1 MLAQIRSIFCQ
12 MAVTPNLLL
21 DETDRAIVEALAAD
35 ARVSNAALAEAAGI
49 APSTCLTRVARL
61 RERGILR
68 GFHAEVDLTALGRP
82 LQAMVAVRLA
92 AHDREQI
99 EDFSSVV
106 NALPGVLMVF
116 HVTGQIDYLVW
127 VAATD
132 TQDLRRFVV
141 DHLTTHPAV
150 AHAETS
156 LVYEHSRGPGVF
168 GAVDAG

>member
-1 MLAQIRSIFCQ
+1 
-12 MAVTPNLLL
+12 MAISPNHVL
-21 DETDRAIVEALAAD
+21 DETDRGIVEALAAD
-35 ARVSNAALAEAAGI
+35 ARVSNAALAEAVGI
-49 APSTCLTRVARL
+49 AASTCLTRVARL

-68 GFHAEVDLTALGRP
+68 GFHAEVDLAALGRP
-82 LQAMVAVRLA
+82 LQAMVAIRLA

-99 EDFSSVV
+99 EDFTQVV

-116 HVTGQIDYLVW
+116 HVTGQTDYLVW

>member
-1 MLAQIRSIFCQ
+1 
-12 MAVTPNLLL
+12 MAVYPNILL
-21 DETDRAIVEALAAD
+21 DDVDRRIVEALAAD
-35 ARVSNAALAEAAGI
+35 ARISNAALAEQVGM

-61 RERGILR
+61 RERGVLR
-68 GFHAEVDLTALGRP
+68 GFHAEVDLAALGRP
-82 LQAMVAVRLA
+82 LQAVVAVRLG

-99 EDFSSVV
+99 ETFTASL
-106 NALPGVLMVF
+106 NELAGVLMVF
-116 HVTGQIDYLVW
+116 HVTGQNDYLVW

-156 LVYEHSRGPGVF
+156 LVYEHTRGPGVF

>member
-1 MLAQIRSIFCQ
+1 MLPDGRSIFDR
-12 MAVTPNLLL
+12 MATSPNLLL
-21 DETDRAIVEALAAD
+21 DPTDRTIVEALAAD
-35 ARVSNAALAEAAGI
+35 ARISNAALAQQVGI

-61 RERGILR
+61 RERKILR
-68 GFHAEVDLTALGRP
+68 GFHAEVDLGALGRP

-99 EDFSSVV
+99 EDFTAVV
-106 NALPGVLMVF
+106 RELPGVLMVF
-116 HVTGQIDYLVW
+116 HVTGQNYYLVW

-156 LVYEHSRGPGVF
+156 LVYEHSRGSGVL

>member
-1 MLAQIRSIFCQ
+1 MFGD
-12 MAVTPNLLL
+12 MAIAPNVLL
-21 DETDRAIVEALAAD
+21 DETDRAIVEALADD
-35 ARVSNAALAEAAGI
+35 ARISNAALAEQVGI
-49 APSTCLTRVARL
+49 APSTCLARVARL
-61 RERGILR
+61 RERDILR
-68 GFHAEVDLTALGRP
+68 GFHAEVDLGALGRP

-99 EDFSSVV
+99 EDFTSVV
-106 NALPGVLMVF
+106 QELPGVLMVF
-116 HVTGQIDYLVW
+116 HVTGQVDYLVW